1 MAEMTNAQVAL
12 MAAVQSQGENGGSA
26 WSVKKVADE
35 FLTWLQ
41 KNDS

>member
-12 MAAVQSQGENGGSA
+12 MAAALSQGESGGNV
-26 WSVKKVADE
+26 WLVKKSADQ

-41 KNDS
+41 NNDS